1 MTDRSPPRFLHLI
14 ARAARAAQQVS
25 DSGLSDLDLSA
36 AQAGFLFVL
45 PKEGG
50 LGVSAAAEAM
60 GLAQSAASTLAQ
72 RLVDQG
78 LLTRTPD
85 PDDRRAVQLA
95 LTPKGVAARAE
106 AARRARQLNARV
118 TRGFSPAEQAVIARF
133 LAGVIDM
140 KENDN
145 D

>member
-1 MTDRSPPRFLHLI
+1 MTDRTPPRFLHLL

-25 DSGLSDLDLSA
+25 DAGLADLDLSA
-36 AQAGFLFVL
+36 AQAGFLFAL

-85 PDDRRAVQLA
+85 PDDRRAVLLA
-95 LTPKGVAARAE
+95 LTPAGVAARAE

-118 TRGFSPAEQAVIARF
+118 TRGYSPAEQAVIARF

-140 KENDN
+140 KESGND
-145 D
+145 